1 MLNFYT
7 NICNYIGTRYESG
20 TNYEQRASLFARKYL
35 LPYIYIY
42 IPLVLF
48 LISTRFLISSWW
60 YHHRQ
65 EGKVFPCNSKN
76 RLLDTNDHPG
86 DSFRGCCTAGRAR
99 VPRIL
104 KSQSAF
110 WRKSCLFLCSPLIT
124 GEGGG
129 RTKLARNK
137 GTREIVSLSSLVV
150 LVLSRKVNAILSNI
164 YLRNS
169 TKEIYVF

>member
-7 NICNYIGTRYESG
+7 NICNYIGTRYSKVALITSSVHPFSRENIS
-20 TNYEQRASLFARKYL
+20 S
-35 LPYIYIY
+35 PIYIY

-65 EGKVFPCNSKN
+65 EGKVFPCNPKN

-86 DSFRGCCTAGRAR
+86 DPFRGCCTAGRAR

-124 GEGGG
+124 GGGGG

-137 GTREIVSLSSLVV
+137 GTREIVSRPLSSFFPLSLSVV
-150 LVLSRKVNAILSNI
+150 EKG
-164 YLRNS
+164 
-169 TKEIYVF
+169 

>member
-1 MLNFYT
+1 MALITSSVHPFSRE
-7 NICNYIGTRYESG
+7 NIS
-20 TNYEQRASLFARKYL
+20 A
-35 LPYIYIY
+35 PIYIY
-42 IPLVLF
+42 IFPSFSFSSRLASSSVLDDTIIDRRVKFSLV
-48 LISTRFLISSWW
+48 TRRIVSSI
-60 YHHRQ
+60 RMTT
-65 EGKVFPCNSKN
+65 P
-76 RLLDTNDHPG
+76 
-86 DSFRGCCTAGRAR
+86 FRGCCTAGRAR

>member
-76 RLLDTNDHPG
+76 RLLDTNDHPFSG
-86 DSFRGCCTAGRAR
+86 LLYRGESTCASNLEEPISLLEKKLPILMFSLNYRRRRRKDEVGTKQGNERDSFSFF
-99 VPRIL
+99 PR
-104 KSQSAF
+104 
-110 WRKSCLFLCSPLIT
+110 
-124 GEGGG
+124 
-129 RTKLARNK
+129 
-137 GTREIVSLSSLVV
+137 SLSVV
-150 LVLSRKVNAILSNI
+150 EKG
-164 YLRNS
+164 
-169 TKEIYVF
+169 